1 MTGRAGD
8 KTKSLGLDWPH
19 TEKIRQLREPQSGT
33 HWGSARQA
41 GSSTPGCTSQ
51 ECQSW
56 GREARMV
63 GSEMNCTNRVK
74 WQALV
79 DNLHVHSN
87 STRNRED

>member
-41 GSSTPGCTSQ
+41 GSSTPGCTHHKN
-51 ECQSW
+51 
-56 GREARMV
+56 ARV
-63 GSEMNCTNRVK
+63 GGEKLVWWEVK
-74 WQALV
+74 
-79 DNLHVHSN
+79 
-87 STRNRED
+87 